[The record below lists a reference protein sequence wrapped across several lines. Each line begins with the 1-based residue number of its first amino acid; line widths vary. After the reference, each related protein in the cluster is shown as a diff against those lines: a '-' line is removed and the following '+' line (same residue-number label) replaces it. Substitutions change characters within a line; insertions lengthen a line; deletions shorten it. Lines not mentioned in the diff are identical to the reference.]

1 MAWTEWKKAE
11 VGGCKG
17 EEIIYEKKY
26 RDKGGGVARITFNRP
41 ERMNAFTEIGIDELC
56 LCLDNASG
64 DPAIG
69 VVVISS
75 VGDHFGT
82 GGDVKWE
89 AGPSFR
95 YMFIRSTG
103 YNRIIRFCRK
113 PIIAAVK
120 GYCIGGH
127 HHLAYFCD
135 FTIAADNAVFGQN
148 GPRVGSPAHG
158 FVVSYLARVIGSKK
172 AREIWMLCRR
182 YTAQE
187 ALQMGLANKVVPL
200 KQLDKEVD
208 QWCDELLDISP
219 TCLSLVKASFDGD
232 IDYMDGDFGRYLMQ
246 MAPDFFD
253 GDEVKEAQQA
263 FFEKRTPNFW
273 KDRMPEDA
281 DR

>member
-1 MAWTEWKKAE
+1 MAWTEWKRTE
-11 VGGCKG
+11 VAGCKQ

-26 RDKGGGVARITFNRP
+26 RDKGGGVARILFNRP
-41 ERMNAFTEIGIDELC
+41 QRMNSFTEKGIQELC
-56 LCLDNASG
+56 LCLDNASN
-64 DPAIG
+64 DATIG
-69 VVVISS
+69 VVVISA

-82 GGDVKWE
+82 GGDVEWE

-95 YMFIRSTG
+95 YLFLSSTG

-120 GYCIGGH
+120 GYCIGGS

-135 FTIAADNAVFGQN
+135 FTIAADNAIFGQN

-158 FVVSYLARVIGSKK
+158 FVVSYLARVVGAKK

-187 ALQMGLANKVVPL
+187 ALQMGLANKVVPV
-200 KQLDKEVD
+200 KQLDAEVD
-208 QWCDELLDISP
+208 QWCDELMDISP

-232 IDYMDGDFGRYLMQ
+232 IDYMDGDFGRYLVQ

-253 GDEVKEAQQA
+253 GEEVKEAQQA

-273 KDRMPEDA
+273 KNRMPKDA
-281 DR
+281 GS

>member
-1 MAWTEWKKAE
+1 MGWTEWKRAE
-11 VGGCKG
+11 VAGCKQ

-26 RDKGGGVARITFNRP
+26 RDKGGGVARILFNRP
-41 ERMNAFTEIGIDELC
+41 ERMNAFTEVGIEELC
-56 LCLDNASG
+56 LCLDNASN
-64 DPAIG
+64 DPSIG

-95 YMFIRSTG
+95 YLFIRSTG
-103 YNRIIRFCRK
+103 YNRVIRFCRK

-120 GYCIGGH
+120 GYCIGGS

-135 FTIAADNAVFGQN
+135 FTIAADNAIFGQN

-158 FVVSYLARVIGSKK
+158 FVVSYLARVVGAKK

-187 ALQMGLANKVVPL
+187 ALQMGLVNKVVPL
-200 KQLDKEVD
+200 KQLEAEVD

-232 IDYMDGDFGRYLMQ
+232 IDYMDGDFGRYLVQ

-273 KDRMPEDA
+273 KGREPK
-281 DR
+281 

>member
-1 MAWTEWKKAE
+1 MAWTAWKRVE
-11 VGGCKG
+11 VPGCKQ
-17 EEIIYEKKY
+17 EEVIYEKKN
-26 RDKGGGVARITFNRP
+26 RDKGGGVARILFNRP
-41 ERMNAFTEIGIDELC
+41 ERMNAFTEIGIEELC
-56 LCLDNASG
+56 LCLDNASN

-95 YMFIRSTG
+95 YLFIRSTS
-103 YNRIIRFCRK
+103 YNRVIRFCRK

-120 GYCIGGH
+120 GYCIGGS

-135 FTIAADNAVFGQN
+135 FTIAADNAIFGQN

-158 FVVSYLARVIGSKK
+158 FVVSYLARVVGSKK

-200 KQLDKEVD
+200 NQLEEEVD
-208 QWCDELLDISP
+208 RWCDELLDISP

-232 IDYMDGDFGRYLMQ
+232 IDYMDGDFGRYLVH

-253 GDEVKEAQQA
+253 GEEVKEAQQA

-273 KDRMPEDA
+273 KNRTP
-281 DR
+281 